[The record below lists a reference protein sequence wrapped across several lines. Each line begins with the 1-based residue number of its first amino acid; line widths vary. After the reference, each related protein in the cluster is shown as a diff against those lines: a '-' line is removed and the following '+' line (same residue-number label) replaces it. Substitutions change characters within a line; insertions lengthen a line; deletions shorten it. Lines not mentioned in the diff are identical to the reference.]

1 MRPFPF
7 LHPLRF
13 PLLVASLASAALYP
27 SDARAFSSGP
37 PDGMTGAPGESTCT
51 SCHLTFPLNSGPG
64 SLALLDAPEA
74 YEPGQTYRLT
84 VALADP
90 FAMRWGFELTVLDA
104 SGARAGDVA
113 SIDGNTQTST
123 ALSGREY
130 IKHTSAGTA
139 PGTSGSRQWQFDWT
153 APGAQTGTVTFWFAG
168 NAANNNLF
176 NTGDR
181 IYNASASLDEDTVT
195 AAPVVRGP
203 ARLLPS
209 APNPFNPRTTLR
221 FALEFEQDVRL
232 TIVDVRGR
240 QVRGLLS
247 ERRRA
252 GVHEVQ
258 WDGRDDSGRDIASGN
273 YFARLVTSTQ
283 ALGQTLTLI
292 K

>member
-1 MRPFPF
+1 MKPV
-7 LHPLRF
+7 PLLDPPRIA
-13 PLLVASLASAALYP
+13 LLVATLTSAVLCP
-27 SDARAFSSGP
+27 IEARAFSSGP
-37 PDGMTGAPGESTCT
+37 PDAMTGSPGENTCT
-51 SCHLTFPLNSGPG
+51 SCHLTFPLNSGSG
-64 SLALLDAPEA
+64 SLTLLDAPDA
-74 YEPGQTYRLT
+74 YDPGQTYRLT

-90 FAMRWGFELTVLDA
+90 SALRWGFELTVLDA
-104 SGARAGDVA
+104 AGVRAGDVA
-113 SIDGNTQTST
+113 PVDGNTQTST
-123 ALSGREY
+123 APSGREY

-153 APGAQTGTVTFWFAG
+153 APAAETGTVAFWVAG
-168 NAANNNLF
+168 NAANNNFF

-181 IYNASASLDEDTVT
+181 IYNASAALDENVVT
-195 AAPVVRGP
+195 AAPVVLGP

-209 APNPFNPRTTLR
+209 APNPFNPRTKLR

-240 QVRGLLS
+240 QVRELLR

-258 WDGRDDSGRDIASGN
+258 WDGRDDSGRDIASGS
-273 YFARLVTSTQ
+273 YFARLVTPTQ